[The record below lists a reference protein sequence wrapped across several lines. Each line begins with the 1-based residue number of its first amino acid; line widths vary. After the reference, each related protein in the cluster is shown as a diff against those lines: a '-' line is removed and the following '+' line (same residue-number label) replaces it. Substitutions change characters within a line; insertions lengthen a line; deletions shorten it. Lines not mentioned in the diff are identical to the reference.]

1 MHQHPPGRLTLPRVL
16 LTDRAF
22 VYTNSAATDV
32 RTTMQ
37 RARHLQAQEALQQRL
52 AAAKAQPA
60 QPALPGVPEAP
71 PRRLRAGLAQ
81 GQHLALPQI

>member
-1 MHQHPPGRLTLPRVL
+1 MHQHPPGRLTMPRVP

-37 RARHLQAQEALQQRL
+37 RARHLLEQEALQQRL

-60 QPALPGVPEAP
+60 LPGVPEAP
-71 PRRLRAGLAQ
+71 PRRMRAGLAQ

>member
-1 MHQHPPGRLTLPRVL
+1 MHQHPPGRLTLPSVL

-22 VYTNSAATDV
+22 VYTNSAAT
-32 RTTMQ
+32 MQ
-37 RARHLQAQEALQQRL
+37 RARHLQEQEALQRRL
-52 AAAKAQPA
+52 AAAKA

-71 PRRLRAGLAQ
+71 PRRMRAGLAQ

>member
-1 MHQHPPGRLTLPRVL
+1 MHQHPPGRLTMPRVL

-22 VYTNSAATDV
+22 VYTNSTATDI
-32 RTTMQ
+32 RATLQ
-37 RARHLQAQEALQQRL
+37 RARHQQAQEALQQRL
-52 AAAKAQPA
+52 AAAKA

-81 GQHLALPQI
+81 GQPLALPQI

>member
-22 VYTNSAATDV
+22 VYTNSTATDV

-37 RARHLQAQEALQQRL
+37 RARHQQEQEALQQRL
-52 AAAKAQPA
+52 AAAKA

-81 GQHLALPQI
+81 GQPLALPQI